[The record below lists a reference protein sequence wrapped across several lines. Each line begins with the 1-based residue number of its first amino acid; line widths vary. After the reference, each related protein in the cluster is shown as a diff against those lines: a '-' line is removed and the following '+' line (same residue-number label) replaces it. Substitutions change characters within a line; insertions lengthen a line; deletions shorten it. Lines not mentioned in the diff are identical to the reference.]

1 MSEVRCRLLDGCHE
15 KAKNERFTAADS
27 RCRVNFKYENFK
39 SSLGRLPQNIA
50 PKSVPHVQHEYFPR
64 STNQIIDLW
73 RCRRRFLV
81 MTVTTRTIKVTKTTI
96 IKATRAMMLQMATRA
111 HLCHLNHCFFF
122 FSYFQIS
129 VGALY
134 YQAQIDLHDHSDSDD
149 DTAIVV
155 SLPRMPQPEKLDIKS
170 CEQFLLE
177 LFEQWMSLYIQP
189 KTPLAL
195 ISEATKAV
203 SCGLLSVN
211 Q

>member
-1 MSEVRCRLLDGCHE
+1 MNL
-15 KAKNERFTAADS
+15 
-27 RCRVNFKYENFK
+27 
-39 SSLGRLPQNIA
+39 Q
-50 PKSVPHVQHEYFPR
+50 
-64 STNQIIDLW
+64 
-73 RCRRRFLV
+73 RRFRYRRVVDLKLPDGDDEDDKSDHGDDV
-81 MTVTTRTIKVTKTTI
+81 ANGYQGTPMSFEP
-96 IKATRAMMLQMATRA
+96 L
-111 HLCHLNHCFFF
+111 F

-134 YQAQIDLHDHSDSDD
+134 YQAQNDLHDHSDSDD

-195 ISEATKAV
+195 MSEATKAV

-211 Q
+211 R

>member
-1 MSEVRCRLLDGCHE
+1 M
-15 KAKNERFTAADS
+15 
-27 RCRVNFKYENFK
+27 
-39 SSLGRLPQNIA
+39 
-50 PKSVPHVQHEYFPR
+50 
-64 STNQIIDLW
+64 
-73 RCRRRFLV
+73 
-81 MTVTTRTIKVTKTTI
+81 VTTRTIKVTM
-96 IKATRAMMLQMATRA
+96 AMMLQMATRA
-111 HLCHLNHCFFF
+111 HQCHLSHCF

-134 YQAQIDLHDHSDSDD
+134 YQAQNELHDHSDSDD

-195 ISEATKAV
+195 MSEATKAV

-211 Q
+211 R

>member
-1 MSEVRCRLLDGCHE
+1 MALP
-15 KAKNERFTAADS
+15 
-27 RCRVNFKYENFK
+27 
-39 SSLGRLPQNIA
+39 SSLLGEDGDNEDD
-50 PKSVPHVQHEYFPR
+50 KSDEDDDNKSDQGDDVADGYQ
-64 STNQIIDLW
+64 STSMSFEPL
-73 RCRRRFLV
+73 L
-81 MTVTTRTIKVTKTTI
+81 
-96 IKATRAMMLQMATRA
+96 
-111 HLCHLNHCFFF
+111 FF

-149 DTAIVV
+149 DTSIVV

-195 ISEATKAV
+195 MSEATKAV